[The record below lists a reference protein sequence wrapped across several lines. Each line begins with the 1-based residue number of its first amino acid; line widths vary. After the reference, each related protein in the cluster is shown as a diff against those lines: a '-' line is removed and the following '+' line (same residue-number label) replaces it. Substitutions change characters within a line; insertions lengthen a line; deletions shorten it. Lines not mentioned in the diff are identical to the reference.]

1 MGVWQ
6 RFGGCSKAEAS
17 RQTDFGDGW
26 RRRRGI
32 RPAPVAPSFADGF
45 RTARDVAENA
55 RPGETVGEPV
65 AATHPDELAITYSLS
80 GTDAASF
87 TVDETTGQIRVRE
100 GVELAVGNTYSV
112 NLTATDSAGFGA
124 IIIVTI
130 EVAEAAYHRY
140 DRDGNGRIEREEVIA
155 AIGDYFAGRIAKDE
169 VIELVKLYFRG

>member
-1 MGVWQ
+1 MAVAGGG
-6 RFGGCSKAEAS
+6 FG
-17 RQTDFGDGW
+17 R
-26 RRRRGI
+26 
-32 RPAPVAPSFADGF
+32 APVAPKFADGF

-65 AATHPDELAITYSLS
+65 PATHPDELAITYSLS

-100 GVELAVGNTYSV
+100 GVDLVVGNTYSV

-140 DRDGNGRIEREEVIA
+140 DHNGSGTIEREEVIA
-155 AIGDYFAGRIAKDE
+155 AVGGLLRRAHRQG
-169 VIELVKLYFRG
+169 